1 MGATILIADDD
12 HLHLKCL
19 THHLEKA
26 GYSVIQATDSF
37 HALRLASQL
46 KPSLIILDINMPAG
60 DGFSVKERLDKQG
73 LIGNTPVIF
82 LTAERSDRVAELAA
96 ASEAYA
102 LLYKPCH
109 FNELLCTVRESLE
122 HAGLREAA

>member
-60 DGFSVKERLDKQG
+60 DGFSVKERLDKPGPHRQHTG
-73 LIGNTPVIF
+73 DLPDRRAFGSGRRTRCGV
-82 LTAERSDRVAELAA
+82 RS
-96 ASEAYA
+96 
-102 LLYKPCH
+102 
-109 FNELLCTVRESLE
+109 VRF
-122 HAGLREAA
+122 AP